1 MLLWRLL
8 VSAILIPAFVGLFYL
23 DNLVGDAAPVL
34 FALVLL
40 IAIRCAWEMVEL
52 FRVRSFEPSFWQTAF
67 LSCVVVATVWLPHWR
82 GLSAQGDHYQITS
95 LASDE
100 APILAF
106 AASLLWLL
114 ASNAIRY
121 RAPGSRMETLGA
133 ELLIVSY
140 VGVFLC
146 LTAKLRWV
154 NGGGYLALGSL
165 IIAAKCGDI
174 GAYTLGRLFGRRKMA
189 PLLSPGKTWAGAVG
203 ALIGGAVGAWL
214 WLRFGPALFKPSAL
228 THPAAADFQPSF
240 HYGRSSIFIGYS
252 GAVYLH
258 PSDAWAVVYGLLI
271 GLAGLIGDLCESLIK
286 RDLGKKDAAS
296 LFPGFGG
303 LLDLTDS
310 VLYAGP
316 VAYVLWRMLPLE
328 AWPQ

>member
-1 MLLWRLL
+1 MLLWRLA
-8 VSAILIPAFVGLFYL
+8 VSAILIPAFVGLFCLDYL
-23 DNLVGDAAPVL
+23 AGDSAPVL
-34 FALVLL
+34 FVLVLL

-67 LSCVVVATVWLPHWR
+67 LSCIVVATAWLPHFQR
-82 GLSAQGDHYQITS
+82 LIADSRQFQMFYGDQFQII
-95 LASDE
+95 DE
-100 APILAF
+100 VPILAF
-106 AASLLWLL
+106 AASILWLL
-114 ASNAIRY
+114 ASNALRFS
-121 RAPGSRMETLGA
+121 APGSRMETLGA

-140 VGVFLC
+140 VGVLLC

-154 NGGGYLALGSL
+154 NGAGYLALGSL

-189 PLLSPGKTWAGAVG
+189 PLLSPGKTWAGAIG
-203 ALIGGAVGAWL
+203 ALIGGALGAWL
-214 WLRFGPALFKPSAL
+214 WLRFAPALVRPSGL
-228 THPAAADFQPSF
+228 THPSSF
-240 HYGRSSIFIGYS
+240 I
-252 GAVYLH
+252 LH
-258 PSDAWAVVYGLLI
+258 PSDRWAVLYGLLI

-303 LLDLTDS
+303 LLDLIDS
-310 VLYAGP
+310 VMYAGP
-316 VAYVLWRMLPLE
+316 VAYVLWRVLPIQ